1 MKLYPLALLL
11 IIWALVSGACNFPRW
26 NYYAG
31 ETPPDSTPETLST
44 GLVSST
50 REPTGQVN
58 ISDGESPS
66 ADETESTPESASS
79 YFPLNSTQD
88 DTASTFTY
96 YVQSGD
102 SLIYL
107 TERFE
112 MHVGQITSDYA
123 LPADGLLPP
132 GQLLSIPNTVGEM
145 LYTQPLLPDS
155 EVIYSPSTVDF
166 SVDEYINNA
175 GGYLGKYRE
184 HVYDEWLTGAQ
195 IIERIAI
202 ESSVN
207 PRLLLAFLEF
217 RSGWVLGEPDAPI
230 DKDYPIG
237 FHVSGKHG
245 LYQELVMAATHLN
258 KGYYG
263 GRGGIVKELKFQ
275 DGDRSRIHPEL
286 NAGSMGIQY
295 LFSLFYNR
303 IRWQE
308 ALYNPYGFIEM
319 YQSMFPG
326 VWERASKVEPLL
338 PAELAQP
345 DLELPFNEGERW
357 SLTGGPHYSWNAGSP
372 RGALDFAPVTG
383 EPACEVSKSWVTA
396 MAPGFVTRSAYNVLV
411 IDLDGDDFEGTGWSV
426 LYLHLADQ
434 ERTPSGT
441 WVDLDDNL
449 GHPSCERGH
458 NTGTHVHIA
467 RKYNGEWLPIEGSVP
482 FVLSGWEVQA
492 GEKNYQGEM
501 HKGEQVV
508 RANSSG
514 PGTSII
520 IR

>member
-1 MKLYPLALLL
+1 
-11 IIWALVSGACNFPRW
+11 
-26 NYYAG
+26 
-31 ETPPDSTPETLST
+31 
-44 GLVSST
+44 
-50 REPTGQVN
+50 
-58 ISDGESPS
+58 
-66 ADETESTPESASS
+66 
-79 YFPLNSTQD
+79 
-88 DTASTFTY
+88 
-96 YVQSGD
+96 
-102 SLIYL
+102 
-107 TERFE
+107 
-112 MHVGQITSDYA
+112 
-123 LPADGLLPP
+123 
-132 GQLLSIPNTVGEM
+132 
-145 LYTQPLLPDS
+145 
-155 EVIYSPSTVDF
+155 
-166 SVDEYINNA
+166 
-175 GGYLGKYRE
+175 
-184 HVYDEWLTGAQ
+184 
-195 IIERIAI
+195 
-202 ESSVN
+202 
-207 PRLLLAFLEF
+207 LLLAFLEF

-245 LYQELVMAATHLN
+245 LYQELVMAATHLT

-263 GRGGIVKELKFQ
+263 GRGGIIKELKFQ
-275 DGDRSRIHPEL
+275 DGGRPRIHPEL

-295 LFSLFYNR
+295 LFSLFYDR

-308 ALYNPYGFIEM
+308 DLYDPDGFIDL

-411 IDLDGDDFEGTGWSV
+411 IDLDGDGFEGTGWSV

-520 IR
+520 VR